1 MVRPTAFA
9 SWFFLAAVLGVGA
22 GCSLSSGG
30 TANGARDGADDGS
43 ETDGG
48 PCDTPE
54 AARCA
59 GSVLQRCTDGA
70 WTDDQQCA
78 EGCGGD
84 PAHCLGFA
92 PSFVENPEEAFIG
105 TGTIALQ
112 SPATGTV
119 HYTIDTDSGK
129 VTNEDGAIIHT
140 GADGIENGVGVVRQD
155 QAEGAPG
162 LLILS
167 LHSLTVPDGVALR
180 VVGERAIVLL
190 ATGDVTIDGEVDV
203 SADQSK
209 GGPGGRTAHDTN
221 LEASPLC
228 GAAGEFTAYDEQNG
242 LYLRGGGGGGGN
254 LAGGGVGGAY
264 VLDENNPTGSKANG
278 GAAGTAASSAPTAL
292 VGGGC
297 GGAGRFSSPPMQSY
311 VKGGGG
317 GGAML
322 IASQSKISIGGRIR
336 AAGAGGRSSNFTPAN
351 ARPFGSGGGGGAGG
365 TILLEAPAIEVT
377 GQLYANGGGGGSSNG
392 WDTADGNAGE
402 PGQDG
407 AQAAKG
413 GAGRSGNGEDGSV
426 AGGNGGALANPAGS
440 PGKLGYALAGGGS
453 GGGGGAGRI
462 ELHGTNVT
470 TNPSGVSPA
479 VTVKT
484 LPMH

>member
-1 MVRPTAFA
+1 
-9 SWFFLAAVLGVGA
+9 
-22 GCSLSSGG
+22 
-30 TANGARDGADDGS
+30 
-43 ETDGG
+43 
-48 PCDTPE
+48 
-54 AARCA
+54 
-59 GSVLQRCTDGA
+59 
-70 WTDDQQCA
+70 
-78 EGCGGD
+78 
-84 PAHCLGFA
+84 
-92 PSFVENPEEAFIG
+92 
-105 TGTIALQ
+105 
-112 SPATGTV
+112 
-119 HYTIDTDSGK
+119 
-129 VTNEDGAIIHT
+129 
-140 GADGIENGVGVVRQD
+140 
-155 QAEGAPG
+155 
-162 LLILS
+162 
-167 LHSLTVPDGVALR
+167 
-180 VVGERAIVLL
+180 
-190 ATGDVTIDGEVDV
+190 
-203 SADQSK
+203 
-209 GGPGGRTAHDTN
+209 
-221 LEASPLC
+221 
-228 GAAGEFTAYDEQNG
+228 
-242 LYLRGGGGGGGN
+242 
-254 LAGGGVGGAY
+254 
-264 VLDENNPTGSKANG
+264 
-278 GAAGTAASSAPTAL
+278 
-292 VGGGC
+292 
-297 GGAGRFSSPPMQSY
+297 
-311 VKGGGG
+311 
-317 GGAML
+317 ML